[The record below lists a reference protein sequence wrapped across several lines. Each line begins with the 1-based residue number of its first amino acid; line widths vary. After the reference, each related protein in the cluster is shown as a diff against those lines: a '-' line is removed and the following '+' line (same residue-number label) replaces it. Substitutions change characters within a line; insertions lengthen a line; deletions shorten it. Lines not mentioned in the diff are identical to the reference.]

1 MPGMPIWRLAD
12 PMLLLLLLLGA
23 GLWIVTRRRRL
34 LRDRRV
40 RWPIRVTW
48 AAWALLFCLTSP
60 GCSGYF
66 LYAVQERSADLD
78 TALAG
83 KDPERRVLLVFTGG
97 SLRPPAPG
105 LLASE
110 LIGDAAYPR
119 ALGAA
124 RAYRRYGF
132 SRVIVSGSATP
143 SLTHWWGMYSVLGM
157 AEVAEH
163 YGVPRERLV
172 LETIST
178 NTRENA
184 AFSALLARAYGA
196 EEVVVVTSAYHMPR
210 ALAEL
215 ERAGVHALPLSVEFS
230 GLPGTLPSLW
240 LPSVYG
246 LQALHLAI
254 HEVLGRLKP

>member
-1 MPGMPIWRLAD
+1 MLGLPLWRFAD
-12 PMLLLLLLLGA
+12 PMFLLLALLGV
-23 GLWIVTRRRRL
+23 GLFLVTRRRRL

-40 RWPIRVTW
+40 KWPIRVAW
-48 AAWALLFCLTSP
+48 GAWALLWCLSSP

-66 LYAVQERSADLD
+66 LYAIQERSADLD

-83 KDPERRVLLVFTGG
+83 KDPERRVLVVLTGG
-97 SLRPPAPG
+97 SVRPPGAGQLP
-105 LLASE
+105 SE
-110 LIGDAAYPR
+110 LIGDSAFPR

-124 RAYRRYGF
+124 RLYRKYGF

-143 SLTHWWGMYSVLGM
+143 TLTSWWGMYSVLGM

-172 LETIST
+172 LETVST

-184 AFSALLARAYGA
+184 AFSALLARAFEA
-196 EEVVVVTSAYHMPR
+196 EEVVVVTSANHMPR

-215 ERAGVHALPLSVEFS
+215 ERAGIHALPYSVEFS
-230 GLPGTLPSLW
+230 GLPGALPSLW
-240 LPSVYG
+240 LPSVFG
-246 LQALHLAI
+246 LEAFHLTLHEL
-254 HEVLGRLKP
+254 LGRLKP